1 MLGIGGT
8 KLSTGQVD
16 VNRQYKRTGNVQ
28 FDELLKRKEA
38 SNVTAKEFLAGL
50 SSSELYQIQVQNRL
64 VSRINPL
71 LLSDE
76 AAENVLITHEHTRE
90 LVDLNNDGIVEIG
103 VSKTLV
109 FPPPNSP
116 EVVKDAWDEI
126 TEGMTLLERTILE
139 MPFLIVQFEANLV
152 ERGNGTYEVIEPG
165 DPRYVNVFGNTVE
178 SFMDMLDK
186 VIERTKNPL
195 QSRTEEEKHVDE
207 WRLDK
212 YNLMKKKLNIG

>member
-116 EVVKDAWDEI
+116 GVVKDAWDEI

-139 MPFLIVQFEANLV
+139 MPFLIAQFEANLV